1 MSQNVELLP
10 KIEHELTRFIE
21 EHTCNE
27 RLQRAMSYSI
37 DAGGK
42 RLRPL
47 LVLSTAA
54 AFGKVLTEADYQ
66 VAASVEMVHTYSL
79 IHDDL
84 PAMDDD
90 DLRRGQPTNHKVFGE
105 AAAILAGDALL
116 TGAFQLLSLSQIE
129 PSEKVLL
136 MQLLSRASGSEG
148 MVAGQMADIEG
159 EARQLSLGELIL
171 VHRKKT
177 GALIQYAVMAGGVLA
192 QQPAEVIDLLA
203 EFSEHLGL
211 AFQIRDDLLD
221 VISTEAELGKKV
233 GRDQELQKST
243 YPALLGEQGART
255 ALAAELEQADQTL
268 TRLQQLVPEF
278 QAAYLS
284 SYLNQLS
291 L

>member
-1 MSQNVELLP
+1 MSQNAELLP

-54 AFGKVLTEADYQ
+54 AFGKELTEADYQ

-159 EARQLSLGELIL
+159 EARQLSLEELIL

-177 GALIQYAVMAGGVLA
+177 GALIQFAVMAGGVLA

-278 QAAYLS
+278 QAAHLS